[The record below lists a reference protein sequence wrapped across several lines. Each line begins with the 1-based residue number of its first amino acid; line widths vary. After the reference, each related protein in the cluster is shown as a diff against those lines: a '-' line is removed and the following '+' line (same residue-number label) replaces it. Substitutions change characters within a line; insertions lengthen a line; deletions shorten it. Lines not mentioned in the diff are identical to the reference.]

1 VAEERYPES
10 YIRESVEERLRNL
23 GTDCIDLL
31 QLHTWTRAWNRNP
44 KPLEILDKLKGE
56 GKIRFFGISTPE
68 HDQNSVVGL
77 MKQDLLDTV
86 QVIYNIFE
94 QEPAAELLPV
104 ALEHN
109 VGIIVRVAFDE
120 GALTG
125 KFTKDTKFAEGDF
138 RNRYFAGD
146 RLSRTVEKVE
156 EVRKDIKDTD
166 FDLPQV
172 ALKFALAQ
180 SAVSTVIPGMRQV
193 WQAEANT
200 AVSDL
205 PSLPDDLLGT
215 LRRYNWQRAF
225 WYAGK

>member
-1 VAEERYPES
+1 MED
-10 YIRESVEERLRNL
+10 RLRNL
-23 GTDCIDLL
+23 GTDCIDVL
-31 QLHTWTRAWNRNP
+31 QLHTWTRAWNHDP
-44 KPLEILDKLKGE
+44 TPLEILDKLKGE

-77 MKQDLLDTV
+77 MKQGVLDTV
-86 QVIYNIFE
+86 QVSSNIFE

-104 ALEHN
+104 ARKHD

-125 KFTKDTKFAEGDF
+125 KFSKDTKFAEGDF

-146 RLSRTVEKVE
+146 RLARTVERVE
-156 EVRKDIKDTD
+156 EVRKDLKDTG
-166 FDLPQV
+166 FDLAQV
-172 ALKFALAQ
+172 ALKFVLAH

-205 PSLPDDLLGT
+205 RSLPDDLLGT
-215 LRRYNWQRAF
+215 LRRYNWRRAF
-225 WYAGK
+225 WYEGK